1 MSLIRLRS
9 LYKASNTYYDIILEG
24 VEVWDK
30 ERKELNEEI
39 LMIVQNWFIELQKRL
54 ENPIEIY

>member
-54 ENPIEIY
+54 ENPIAIY

>member
-30 ERKELNEEI
+30 ERKELNEEN

>member
-30 ERKELNEEI
+30 ERKELNEEN
-39 LMIVQNWFIELQKRL
+39 LMIVQNWFIELEKRL